1 MFMAG
6 QRQPA
11 SYCCIFVSQDSGNS
25 KLVAFNCSPQQ
36 APPLPPSFTCPPLHE
51 RYAGP
56 FLGTHA
62 GFKWGPCCPRPLLA
76 SCRHAWTYQLRIRL
90 LLLGQSQGPRC
101 SPQLQRATSVCVRG
115 DEKRSQQS
123 VSSGGHS
130 APSGRHH
137 VVLAGEGVTQPPERG
152 GGRRCSRESARKGDG
167 RLKTGR
173 NILMFMPSV
182 GWFDIWTL
190 DKRDN
195 RTEVRQ
201 VGGG

>member
-1 MFMAG
+1 MDTWTAFPVHEDDLNPAP
-6 QRQPA
+6 QDWSRPCLWRQPA

-25 KLVAFNCSPQQ
+25 KLVAFNRSPQQ
-36 APPLPPSFTCPPLHE
+36 APPLPPSFTCPPLYE

-76 SCRHAWTYQLRIRL
+76 GRRHAWTHQLRIRL

-137 VVLAGEGVTQPPERG
+137 VVLAGERG
-152 GGRRCSRESARKGDG
+152 EGGEEMQQGICAQG
-167 RLKTGR
+167 
-173 NILMFMPSV
+173 
-182 GWFDIWTL
+182 
-190 DKRDN
+190 
-195 RTEVRQ
+195 
-201 VGGG
+201 